1 MTNAEKYKEVFGIDV
16 DPVACPTSR
25 CKDCPCYEDTMFD
38 EVPFKCHGSHGWW
51 AEEYKNE
58 TN

>member
-51 AEEYKNE
+51 NEEYKK
-58 TN
+58 